1 MAAVSRLGPY
11 ELIDRFAVGGV
22 AEIYRAKD
30 TRTGEIV
37 VVKRMRSDR
46 PFDPEMHAGF
56 LHEMQVSLKAKHK
69 NLIRGYE
76 LSSHASV
83 EYGVMEYVDGQDLES
98 VLSRARQQKIHIPYG
113 FATFVVSEILDGM
126 DFAQTITDSRGEV
139 MGLVHRDLAPKN
151 IFVRYDGQ
159 IRVGDFGLSLAARQE
174 IVEEVVGTPGYLSP
188 EQARGE
194 QLDAR
199 SDLFAIGCILYEM
212 TSGQR
217 AFDVAARSDTQMLKT
232 HSAAKH
238 RPIPLEI
245 PERLHLVIETAL
257 ARHRDDRYESAF
269 EMRKALRRTEF
280 PPDEGLAPLGIATLV
295 RRLFDEEFKATRLPG
310 NPLPFLSS

>member
-1 MAAVSRLGPY
+1 MSRLGPY

-37 VVKRMRSDR
+37 VIKRMRSDR
-46 PFDPEMHAGF
+46 PVDPEMHAGF
-56 LHEMQVSLKAKHK
+56 LREMQVALKAKHK

-98 VLSRARQQKIHIPYG
+98 ILQRARQQKIQVPYG
-113 FATFVVSEILDGM
+113 FATFIVSEILDGM
-126 DFAQTITDSRGEV
+126 DFAQGITDSRGEIL
-139 MGLVHRDLAPKN
+139 GLVHRDLAPKN

-159 IRVGDFGLSLAARQE
+159 VRVGDFGLSLAARQE
-174 IVEEVVGTPGYLSP
+174 MAEEVVGTPGYLSP

-194 QLDAR
+194 QMDAR
-199 SDLFAIGCILYEM
+199 SDLFAIGCILYELVV
-212 TSGQR
+212 GQR
-217 AFDVAARSDTQMLKT
+217 AFDVAGKSDADMLKM
-232 HSAAKH
+232 HSLARH
-238 RPIPLEI
+238 RPLTREL
-245 PERLHLVIETAL
+245 PERLAMVLETAL
-257 ARHRDDRYESAF
+257 AVGRDDRYPNAF

-280 PPDEGLAPLGIATLV
+280 PPDDGLAPLGIATLV

>member
-1 MAAVSRLGPY
+1 MSRLGPY

-37 VVKRMRSDR
+37 VIKRMRSDR
-46 PFDPEMHAGF
+46 PVDPEMHAGF
-56 LHEMQVSLKAKHK
+56 LREMQVALKAKHK

-98 VLSRARQQKIHIPYG
+98 ILQRARLQKIQVPYG
-113 FATFVVSEILDGM
+113 FATFIVSEILDGM
-126 DFAQTITDSRGEV
+126 DFAQGITDSRGEIL
-139 MGLVHRDLAPKN
+139 GLVHRDLAPKN

-159 IRVGDFGLSLAARQE
+159 VRVGDFGLSLAARQE
-174 IVEEVVGTPGYLSP
+174 MAEKVVGTPGYLSP

-194 QLDAR
+194 QMDAR
-199 SDLFAIGCILYEM
+199 SDLFAIGCILYELVV
-212 TSGQR
+212 GQR
-217 AFDVAARSDTQMLKT
+217 AFDVAGKSDADMLKM
-232 HSAAKH
+232 HS
-238 RPIPLEI
+238 
-245 PERLHLVIETAL
+245 L
-257 ARHRDDRYESAF
+257 ARHRPLTRELPERLALVLETSLAVAREDRYPNAF

-280 PPDEGLAPLGIATLV
+280 PPDDGLAPLGIATLV
-295 RRLFDEEFKATRLPG
+295 RKLFEEEFKATRLPG

>member
-1 MAAVSRLGPY
+1 VSRLGPY

-37 VVKRMRSDR
+37 VIKRMRSDR
-46 PFDPEMHAGF
+46 PVDPEMHAGF
-56 LHEMQVSLKAKHK
+56 LREMQVALKAKHK

-98 VLSRARQQKIHIPYG
+98 ILQRARQQKIQVPYG
-113 FATFVVSEILDGM
+113 FATFIVSEILDGM
-126 DFAQTITDSRGEV
+126 DFAQGITDSRGEIL
-139 MGLVHRDLAPKN
+139 GLVHRDLAPKN

-159 IRVGDFGLSLAARQE
+159 VRVGDFGLSLAARQE
-174 IVEEVVGTPGYLSP
+174 MAEEVVGTPGYLSP

-194 QLDAR
+194 QMDAR
-199 SDLFAIGCILYEM
+199 SDLFAIGCILYELVV
-212 TSGQR
+212 GQR
-217 AFDVAARSDTQMLKT
+217 AFDVAGKNDADMLKM
-232 HSAAKH
+232 HSLARH
-238 RPIPLEI
+238 RPLSREL
-245 PERLHLVIETAL
+245 PERLAMVLETAL
-257 ARHRDDRYESAF
+257 AVGRDDRYPNAF

-280 PPDEGLAPLGIATLV
+280 PPDDGLAPLGIATLV

>member
-1 MAAVSRLGPY
+1 MSRLGPY

-37 VVKRMRSDR
+37 VIKRMRSDR
-46 PFDPEMHAGF
+46 PVDPEMHAGF
-56 LHEMQVSLKAKHK
+56 LREMQVALKAKHK

-98 VLSRARQQKIHIPYG
+98 ILQRARQQKIQVPYG
-113 FATFVVSEILDGM
+113 FATFIVSEILDGM
-126 DFAQTITDSRGEV
+126 DFAQGITDSRGEIL
-139 MGLVHRDLAPKN
+139 GLVHRDLAPKN

-159 IRVGDFGLSLAARQE
+159 VRVGDFGLSLAARQE
-174 IVEEVVGTPGYLSP
+174 MAEEVVGTPGYLSP

-194 QLDAR
+194 QMDAR
-199 SDLFAIGCILYEM
+199 SDLFAIGCILYELVV
-212 TSGQR
+212 GQR
-217 AFDVAARSDTQMLKT
+217 AFDVAGKNDADMLKM
-232 HSAAKH
+232 HSLARH
-238 RPIPLEI
+238 RPLSREL
-245 PERLHLVIETAL
+245 PERLAMVLETAL
-257 ARHRDDRYESAF
+257 AVGRDDRYPNAF

-280 PPDEGLAPLGIATLV
+280 PPDDGLAPLGIATLV

>member
-1 MAAVSRLGPY
+1 MSRLGPY

-37 VVKRMRSDR
+37 VIKRMRSDR
-46 PFDPEMHAGF
+46 PVDPEMHAGF
-56 LHEMQVSLKAKHK
+56 LREMQVALKAKHK

-98 VLSRARQQKIHIPYG
+98 ILQRARQQKIQVPYG
-113 FATFVVSEILDGM
+113 FGTFIVSEILDGM
-126 DFAQTITDSRGEV
+126 DFAQGITDSRGEIL
-139 MGLVHRDLAPKN
+139 GLVHRDLAPKN

-159 IRVGDFGLSLAARQE
+159 VRVGDFGLSLAARQE
-174 IVEEVVGTPGYLSP
+174 MAEEVVGTPGYLSP

-194 QLDAR
+194 QMDAR
-199 SDLFAIGCILYEM
+199 SDLFAIGCLLYELVV
-212 TSGQR
+212 GQR
-217 AFDVAARSDTQMLKT
+217 AFDVAGKSDADMLKM
-232 HSAAKH
+232 HSLARH
-238 RPIPLEI
+238 RPLTREL
-245 PERLHLVIETAL
+245 PECLAMVLETAL
-257 ARHRDDRYESAF
+257 AVSRDDRYPNAF

-280 PPDEGLAPLGIATLV
+280 PPDDGLAPLGIATLV

>member
-1 MAAVSRLGPY
+1 VSRLGPY

-37 VVKRMRSDR
+37 VIKRMRSDR
-46 PFDPEMHAGF
+46 PVDPEMHAGF
-56 LHEMQVSLKAKHK
+56 LREMQVALKAKHK

-98 VLSRARQQKIHIPYG
+98 ILQRARQQKIQVPYG
-113 FATFVVSEILDGM
+113 FATFIVSEILDGM
-126 DFAQTITDSRGEV
+126 DFAQGITDSRGEIL
-139 MGLVHRDLAPKN
+139 GLVHRDLAPKN

-159 IRVGDFGLSLAARQE
+159 VRVGDFGLSLAARQE
-174 IVEEVVGTPGYLSP
+174 MAEEVVGTPGYLSP

-194 QLDAR
+194 QMDAR
-199 SDLFAIGCILYEM
+199 SDLFAIGCILYELVV
-212 TSGQR
+212 GQR
-217 AFDVAARSDTQMLKT
+217 AFDVAGKSDADMLKM
-232 HSAAKH
+232 HSLARH
-238 RPIPLEI
+238 RPLTREL
-245 PERLHLVIETAL
+245 PERLAMVLETAL
-257 ARHRDDRYESAF
+257 AVGRDDRYPNAF

-280 PPDEGLAPLGIATLV
+280 PPDDGLAPLGIATLV